1 MITKLLNDASR
12 ENSLQLNSILSS
24 GIPWLKLDLEGPKF
38 RSEILNDAIK
48 VNRDW
53 QKIYDDQRES
63 WRHPGDKIYYYP
75 WNGPLLFGPKNRDEW
90 LATISS
96 DNNKT
101 DENGSPMF
109 VDEDYLCKKHRHA
122 MDFTW
127 YVDNDHPVRK
137 WANSFLDDDAINI
150 VSYYVLGPQ
159 AYYQPHYDVSPGN
172 KWLSKIYAAV
182 TWPDGSE
189 FGFLDWGN
197 MPVQEGDVFLINHYQ
212 DPHWVVNHSAQYRI
226 VINIGCDLTKIQDL
240 IKRSF
245 LRR

>member
-53 QKIYDDQRES
+53 QKIYDDRRES

-101 DENGSPMF
+101 DENG
-109 VDEDYLCKKHRHA
+109 
-122 MDFTW
+122 
-127 YVDNDHPVRK
+127 
-137 WANSFLDDDAINI
+137 
-150 VSYYVLGPQ
+150 
-159 AYYQPHYDVSPGN
+159 
-172 KWLSKIYAAV
+172 
-182 TWPDGSE
+182 
-189 FGFLDWGN
+189 
-197 MPVQEGDVFLINHYQ
+197 
-212 DPHWVVNHSAQYRI
+212 
-226 VINIGCDLTKIQDL
+226 
-240 IKRSF
+240 
-245 LRR
+245 